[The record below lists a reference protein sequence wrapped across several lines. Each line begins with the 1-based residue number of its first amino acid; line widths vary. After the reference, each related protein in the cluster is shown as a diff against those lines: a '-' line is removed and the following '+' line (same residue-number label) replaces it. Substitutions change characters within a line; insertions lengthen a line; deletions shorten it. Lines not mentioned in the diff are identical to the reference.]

1 MIVLVMSQTLGQ
13 LVGQR
18 RSLLLVL
25 LALVPV
31 LVAVLI
37 RLLADLDD
45 DPREVAVGGLSGLV
59 LNLVLPLTALVFGT
73 AALGQEIEDGTVVYL
88 LAKPVARWRIVIGK
102 TLAAWLATTLTVG
115 TSAALTSAILL
126 AGRPA
131 DLILPAFVVAVAAG
145 ALAYAA
151 LFVCLSVRFGRA
163 LIIGLVYVFIWEA
176 VLSGFAP
183 GTRLLSIREYALSIA
198 EALARTPTSV
208 LEARVPTATAAT
220 MSVVVVLVALVYA
233 TRLLSR
239 FELREQA

>member
-1 MIVLVMSQTLGQ
+1 VIALIASHTLGQ

-18 RSLLLVL
+18 RSLLMVL

-31 LVAVLI
+31 LVAALI
-37 RLLADLDD
+37 RLLAEVDE
-45 DPREVAVGGLSGLV
+45 DPRQVAVDGLAGLV

-88 LAKPVARWRIVIGK
+88 LAKPVARWRVVVGK

-115 TSAALTSAILL
+115 TSAALMSVILL

-131 DLILPAFVVAVAAG
+131 DLILPASVAAVAVG
-145 ALAYAA
+145 ALAYSA

-176 VLSGFAP
+176 ALSGLAP
-183 GTRLLSIREYALSIA
+183 GTRLLSIRQYALSVA
-198 EALARTPTSV
+198 EALARTPEFVLDANLATS
-208 LEARVPTATAAT
+208 TAGLMSTA
-220 MSVVVVLVALVYA
+220 VVVVALWYA
-233 TRLLSR
+233 VRRLER